1 MGLKVSSLAC
11 KSVFYRPKH
20 NVKDRPHE
28 TVFWRSSNRKMK
40 YTYKKGRQ
48 KNDSWKSRWKK
59 LVQLSSCHVYI
70 QNYGH

>member
-11 KSVFYRPKH
+11 KYVFYRPKH

-48 KNDSWKSRWKK
+48 KNDSWKSR
-59 LVQLSSCHVYI
+59 
-70 QNYGH
+70 

>member
-11 KSVFYRPKH
+11 KYVFYRPKQ

-28 TVFWRSSNRKMK
+28 TVFEGLQMEKWNIPTKRADK
-40 YTYKKGRQ
+40 

-59 LVQLSSCHVYI
+59 LVQLSSCHV
-70 QNYGH
+70 